1 MVLLQRKHGYR
12 FSKRPY
18 ADEFLMQVSQAG
30 FEVIF
35 YSDLPQAMGME
46 TLNKLI
52 NVSCVCL
59 RCYSC
64 SLTCLRSSQGY
75 PPGTVTCSGLLGR
88 EHMFFRNGKFVKVGV
103 AVPVMGRGTNLTARP
118 LCAALELFAAG
129 YEQGCH
135 GGCRCRDVHV
145 EPTKH
150 TPCEAIQRA
159 RPEGHHASFCR
170 KDDSR

>member
-64 SLTCLRSSQGY
+64 SLTCLRAPQGY

-103 AVPVMGRGTNLTARP
+103 CPSHRSRYKPHCSTV
-118 LCAALELFAAG
+118 LCSA
-129 YEQGCH
+129 
-135 GGCRCRDVHV
+135 
-145 EPTKH
+145 
-150 TPCEAIQRA
+150 
-159 RPEGHHASFCR
+159 
-170 KDDSR
+170 

>member
-52 NVSCVCL
+52 NVSRVLLPLLFVFPNVLAFVAGLPSGDRYLLRPSRSRAHVLSQRKVCQG
-59 RCYSC
+59 RCGCPSHGSRYKPHC
-64 SLTCLRSSQGY
+64 STALRS
-75 PPGTVTCSGLLGR
+75 
-88 EHMFFRNGKFVKVGV
+88 
-103 AVPVMGRGTNLTARP
+103 A
-118 LCAALELFAAG
+118 
-129 YEQGCH
+129 
-135 GGCRCRDVHV
+135 
-145 EPTKH
+145 
-150 TPCEAIQRA
+150 
-159 RPEGHHASFCR
+159 
-170 KDDSR
+170 